1 MIRVFI
7 SVLAIFCFL
16 GHYKPNAYDYPKA
29 VPEDFSVSL
38 TWNCYGVSSYESK
51 TGKLIKTTDATHPDN
66 YVTYYQLTDADKA
79 YIYNLIVSMDIFSY
93 PDVYNPQEDMR
104 CTPPETLILKVT
116 INGVSKE
123 IKAEDIPGTYFTSK
137 SKKGQKFLSTCQAI
151 ITRLE
156 ETEEWKALPEF
167 EFLYE

>member
-1 MIRVFI
+1 
-7 SVLAIFCFL
+7 
-16 GHYKPNAYDYPKA
+16 
-29 VPEDFSVSL
+29 
-38 TWNCYGVSSYESK
+38 
-51 TGKLIKTTDATHPDN
+51 
-66 YVTYYQLTDADKA
+66 
-79 YIYNLIVSMDIFSY
+79 MDIFSY

-116 INGVSKE
+116 TNGISKE

>member
-1 MIRVFI
+1 
-7 SVLAIFCFL
+7 
-16 GHYKPNAYDYPKA
+16 
-29 VPEDFSVSL
+29 
-38 TWNCYGVSSYESK
+38 
-51 TGKLIKTTDATHPDN
+51 
-66 YVTYYQLTDADKA
+66 
-79 YIYNLIVSMDIFSY
+79 MDVFSY
-93 PDVYNPQEDMR
+93 PDVYNPQEDMW

-116 INGVSKE
+116 INGISKE

-137 SKKGQKFLSTCQAI
+137 SKKGQKFLSTCKAI